1 MTVRDTKQLV
11 GATEEKA
18 ELLRAAIDEMGSV
31 VVAFSGGVD
40 STFLAAVAGEA
51 LGARALAVTAV
62 SPSLAPAE
70 RDGALD
76 VARTVGF
83 AHRVIETDEVARE
96 DYRRNDPNRCFFCK
110 DELYTRLTRLAADG
124 GYDWVANG
132 ANVDDLGDMRPGLN
146 AAAKYRVRTPLVEAG
161 LRKDEIRALSKKM
174 GLPTWDKPAQACLSS
189 RIPYGAPVSI
199 EALSRIARAEEY
211 LRGLGFMQVRVRD
224 HGSIARI
231 EVEPEDLPRLAR
243 ADVREPVT
251 ERLRSLGYSYVAL
264 DLEGFRSG
272 SMNEVLAALRGKR
285 QAADAP
291 LAN

>member
-146 AAAKYRVRTPLVEAG
+146 AAAKYGVRTPLVEAG

-291 LAN
+291 RAN